1 MKKVLFVCVENSCRS
16 QMAEGFGKLLGEGVV
31 KVHSSGS
38 RPSGRVNEKAVAS
51 MKEIGYDL
59 TLYASKSLDEI
70 PQIQYDFAITMGCG
84 DECPHV
90 QAKKRQDWE
99 IPDSKHMEMDR
110 FNEIRDLIE
119 ILRSSEKPIEE
130 RR

>member
-1 MKKVLFVCVENSCRS
+1 
-16 QMAEGFGKLLGEGVV
+16 MAEGFGKLLGEGVV
-31 KVHSSGS
+31 EVHSSGS
-38 RPSGRVNEKAVAS
+38 RPCGRVNEKAVAS

-59 TLYASKSLDEI
+59 TLHASKSLAEI

-90 QAKKRQDWE
+90 QAKKREDWE
-99 IPDSKHMEMDR
+99 IPDPKYMEMDR
-110 FNEIRDLIE
+110 FNQIRDLIEKKVIDLIE
-119 ILRSSEKPIEE
+119 ILRPSEKPIEE